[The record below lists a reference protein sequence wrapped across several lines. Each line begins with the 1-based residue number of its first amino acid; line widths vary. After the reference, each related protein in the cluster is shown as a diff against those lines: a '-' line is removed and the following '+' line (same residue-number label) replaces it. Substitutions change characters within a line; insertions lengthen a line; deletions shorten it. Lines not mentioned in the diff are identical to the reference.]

1 MDFNLHEHQLYH
13 QSGLFQNL
21 INSFS
26 LKNNIMNKPIFT
38 SLLLV
43 LLLNISCKNQT
54 PAEEIKQS
62 FVLSDKMLETTKT
75 AIAENKML
83 QNELTFH
90 GKITTDNN
98 KFIEIFPIVGGS
110 VTKVYVELGDYVKK
124 GQLLATIKSTE
135 VASFEKELE
144 DAKSDVLVAKNNL
157 KVAQE
162 LFDGKLSTNSEVIH
176 AKSELEKAQSQL
188 NRIQETYK
196 IYNIK
201 GSSTFEVRSPLDGF
215 IIQKNI
221 NQDMLLRND
230 KSDNIFDIA
239 EIDDVWAIANV
250 NESDIN
256 QVKLG
261 IDASVTTLSYPDK
274 KFHGKVDKIFNI
286 IDPETK
292 AMKVR
297 IKLSNPNFLLKPEM
311 RASIKLSY
319 DENTSMIA
327 IPSEAVIFDKSKNF
341 VMIFKD
347 RNNIETR
354 QVEVYRQ
361 LSNVTFI
368 SSGLNEGEK
377 VITENQI
384 LIYDALNN

>member
-1 MDFNLHEHQLYH
+1 
-13 QSGLFQNL
+13 
-21 INSFS
+21 
-26 LKNNIMNKPIFT
+26 MNKTILT
-38 SLLLV
+38 SLFLV

-54 PAEEIKQS
+54 PAEEIKQT

-75 AIAENKML
+75 AVAENKTL

-110 VTKVYVELGDYVKK
+110 VNKVYVELGDYVKK

-176 AKSELEKAQSQL
+176 AKSDLEKAQAQL

-201 GSSTFEVRSPLDGF
+201 NGSTFEIRSPLDGF

-230 KSDNIFDIA
+230 RTDNIFDIA

-319 DENTSMIA
+319 NENTSMIA

-341 VMIFKD
+341 VMVFKD

-368 SSGLNEGEK
+368 SSGLTEGEK